1 MALILIVVTGKN
13 LTFNLIL
20 GYITKKLII
29 EFVFHQICKR
39 NGCNHTFLFKVPLS
53 VVVFL
58 SCGTSIEVHFQQ
70 IVNFEMLKFIGNRE
84 LSNIKELCNQES
96 NELSNLREL

>member
-1 MALILIVVTGKN
+1 MDATTPSCLK
-13 LTFNLIL
+13 
-20 GYITKKLII
+20 Y
-29 EFVFHQICKR
+29 HY
-39 NGCNHTFLFKVPLS
+39 LF
-53 VVVFL
+53 FL
-58 SCGTSIEVHFQQ
+58 SCGTSTEVHFEQ